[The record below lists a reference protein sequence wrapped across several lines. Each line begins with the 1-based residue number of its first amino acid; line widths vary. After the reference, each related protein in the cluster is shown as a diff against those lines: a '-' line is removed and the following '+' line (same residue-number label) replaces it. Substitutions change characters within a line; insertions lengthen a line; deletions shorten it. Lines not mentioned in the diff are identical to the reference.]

1 VTAVGQQIAP
11 CFGQVTDGRRG
22 DAVAAD
28 PEARAQA
35 GELAGQ
41 AAGRG
46 QLGGGVHRGDD
57 VCEPVSGLAEW
68 SGPGGRR
75 MQGNLLW

>member
-28 PEARAQA
+28 PQARAQA
-35 GELAGQ
+35 GELAGE
-41 AAGRG
+41 AAGGG
-46 QLGGGVHRGDD
+46 QRGGGLQRGDD
-57 VCEPVSGLAEW
+57 VGEPVS
-68 SGPGGRR
+68 
-75 MQGNLLW
+75 